1 MSTVAV
7 YLVVVFGAGALA
19 VLLRL
24 PPLVGFLAAG
34 FVLNG
39 MGVERL
45 EIVGQLAD
53 LGVTL
58 MLFGIGLKLDARS
71 LLRKEVW
78 GTAGAHMVLS
88 TALGAGFLGVLMVLG
103 LHLPEESP
111 RSLWLAGFALSF
123 SSTVLVFKVLEDRS
137 ETTSLYGRVAIG
149 ILVVQDI
156 AAVAFMTATS
166 GHPPSPWAFALVLL
180 VPGAWLFRRI
190 WDRIGHGEM
199 QALFGIAMALVP
211 GYIAFSATGLKGDL
225 GALLMGMLLAS
236 HANAGELSRALFTVK
251 DLLLVAFFVSIG
263 FHGLP
268 TPEMVT
274 TGLLL
279 LVLLPAQAVVF
290 VLLLWVFGLRRRTSV
305 RAGLAL
311 SNYSEFALIVGAIGV
326 SAGMLTEDWL
336 VMLSVAVA
344 ASFVASTLVNRRGSP
359 LPAALAAW
367 LPEHPEQ
374 KLHPEDR
381 PIDIGHAEVLVLG
394 MGRVGQ
400 AAYHEFAEEYGFS
413 VVGIENSTA
422 RSERLRAAGLDV
434 QNADAT
440 DKEFWERVIATGHVQ
455 VAVLAMPFH
464 GSNLVAL
471 QQLTASGFTGTVA
484 AVAQYDDEV
493 QELRG
498 HGVRT
503 VFNLYSGAGIALASE
518 TIEALGL
525 PPPER

>member
-1 MSTVAV
+1 VSTVAA
-7 YLVVVFGAGALA
+7 YLVVVFCAGALA
-19 VLLRL
+19 ALFRL
-24 PPLVGFLAAG
+24 PPLIGFLAAG
-34 FVLNG
+34 FVLNA

-45 EIVGQLAD
+45 DVVDQIAD

-58 MLFGIGLKLDARS
+58 MLFGIGLKLDPRS

-78 GTAGAHMVLS
+78 GTAGLHMVLS
-88 TALGAGFLGVLMVLG
+88 AALGAGFLGLLMLLG
-103 LHLPEESP
+103 MQLPEEDS
-111 RSLWLAGFALSF
+111 RALLLVGFALSF

-156 AAVAFMTATS
+156 AAVVFITATNEQ
-166 GHPPSPWAFALVLL
+166 PPSPWALALVLL
-180 VPGAWLFRRI
+180 LPGAWLFRRI
-190 WDRIGHGEM
+190 WDRTGHGEM
-199 QALFGIAMALVP
+199 QALFGIVMALVP
-211 GYIAFSATGLKGDL
+211 GYIAFSAAGIKGDL
-225 GALLMGMLLAS
+225 GALLVGMLLAS
-236 HANAGELSRALFTVK
+236 HRNAGELSRTLFTLK

-268 TPEMVT
+268 DGATVAM
-274 TGLLL
+274 GLLL
-279 LVLLPAQAVVF
+279 LALLLLQALLF
-290 VLLLWVFGLRRRTSV
+290 VLLLWSFGLRRRTSL

-311 SNYSEFALIVGAIGV
+311 ANFSEFALILGAIGV

-336 VMLSVAVA
+336 LILSVAVA
-344 ASFVASTLVNRRGSP
+344 GSFVASTLVNRRGSP
-359 LPAALAAW
+359 LPDTLAAW
-367 LPEHPEQ
+367 LPEHPEN
-374 KLHPEDR
+374 KLHLEDR

-400 AAYHEFAEEYGFS
+400 AAYREFADEYGYS
-413 VVGIENSTA
+413 VVGIENSTDRA
-422 RSERLRAAGLDV
+422 ERLRREGFDV

-440 DKEFWERVIATGHVQ
+440 DREFWERVIATGHVQ

-471 QQLTASGFTGTVA
+471 QQLSATGFTGSVA

-493 QELRG
+493 QELRA

-525 PPPER
+525 PPADR

>member
-7 YLVVVFGAGALA
+7 YLVVVFCGGALA
-19 VLLRL
+19 VLFRL
-24 PPLVGFLAAG
+24 PPLIGFLAAG

-39 MGVERL
+39 LGVERL
-45 EIVGQLAD
+45 DAVDQLAD

-58 MLFGIGLKLDARS
+58 LLFGIGLKLDVRS

-78 GTAGAHMVLS
+78 GTAGLHAALS
-88 TALGAGFLGVLMVLG
+88 TALGAGFLGLLMVVG
-103 LHLPEESP
+103 LQLPEESP
-111 RSLWLAGFALSF
+111 RSLLLAGFALSF

-156 AAVAFMTATS
+156 AAVAFITVT
-166 GHPPSPWAFALVLL
+166 GEGWPSPWALALVLL
-180 VPGAWLFRRI
+180 LPGAWLFRRV

-199 QALFGIAMALVP
+199 QALFGIVMALVP
-211 GYIAFSATGLKGDL
+211 GYLAFSAVGLKGDL
-225 GALLMGMLLAS
+225 GALVVGVLLAS
-236 HANAGELSRALFTVK
+236 HPNAGELSRALFTFK

-268 TPEMVT
+268 DLGTVAM
-274 TGLLL
+274 GLLL
-279 LVLLPAQAVVF
+279 LALLPAQALLF
-290 VLLLWVFGLRRRTSV
+290 VLLLWGFGLRRRTSA

-311 SNYSEFALIVGAIGV
+311 TNYSEFALIVGAVGV
-326 SAGMLTEDWL
+326 STGLLVEEWL

-344 ASFVASTLVNRRGSP
+344 ASFVVSTLLNRRGSP
-359 LPAALAAW
+359 LPTALAGL
-367 LPEHPEQ
+367 LPEHPER

-400 AAYHEFAEEYGFS
+400 AAYREFADEYGFS
-413 VVGIENSTA
+413 VVGIENSTDRA
-422 RSERLRAAGLDV
+422 ERLRAEGFDV
-434 QNADAT
+434 QSADAT
-440 DKEFWERVIATGHVQ
+440 DTEFWERVIATGHVQ

-464 GSNLVAL
+464 GSNVVAL
-471 QQLTASGFTGTVA
+471 QQLSASGFSGAVA

-493 QELRG
+493 QELRAR
-498 HGVRT
+498 GVRT

-525 PPPER
+525 PPTER